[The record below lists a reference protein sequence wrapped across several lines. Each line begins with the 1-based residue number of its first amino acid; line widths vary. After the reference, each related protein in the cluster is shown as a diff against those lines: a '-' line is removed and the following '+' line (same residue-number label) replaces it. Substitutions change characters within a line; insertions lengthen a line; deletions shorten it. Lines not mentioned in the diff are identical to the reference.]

1 MLQSLTIKNV
11 ALISSLSIDFD
22 KGFNV
27 LLGETGA
34 GKSIIF
40 DALNFVLGSKIDK
53 SLLRTGESTM
63 RVDALFADIKD
74 SALSLLKDLGIE
86 EDEIV
91 LSRTYSQDGKST
103 IRINGM
109 PTTQGILKEIGE
121 ILVSSYSQH
130 ESIDLLKN
138 KNHIIMLDK
147 YGGDKIKNLKDCLK
161 DSYTKFKDIERK
173 IKELGGSDFERE
185 RTKSLLDYQ
194 IKEIEDARL
203 IAGEDEDIA
212 ERLKFLNNAE
222 KIYQTIT
229 LCEEL
234 LSENSDACINNL
246 QQASGLLSSITDI
259 NTIEECKER
268 LDSARY
274 EIEDICETLSS
285 LKSEADFDENEF
297 ERLDRRHDLLKS
309 LMKKY
314 GGTIENVLKYL
325 EDAKNK
331 YDELENSAM
340 IIEKLEKEKN
350 QTYNEMKKL
359 ANDLT
364 IERNKI
370 ADEITGRITKELRE
384 LGMKS
389 ASFEV
394 KFDKLNDIT
403 ADGQDSV
410 EFIFSANKGQEL
422 KSLSKTASGGELSR
436 FMLAVK
442 SIFAEASTPQTLI
455 FDEIDAGISG
465 ETGNIVGQKL
475 YNITKYAQVLC
486 ITHLPQVASFGD
498 NFYYVSKEETAD
510 TTTTSIKQLEGKDII
525 YDLARMIGG
534 NNISEIAIEHAKEMR
549 QKARGIV

>member
-1 MLQSLTIKNV
+1 
-11 ALISSLSIDFD
+11 
-22 KGFNV
+22 
-27 LLGETGA
+27 
-34 GKSIIF
+34 
-40 DALNFVLGSKIDK
+40 
-53 SLLRTGESTM
+53 
-63 RVDALFADIKD
+63 
-74 SALSLLKDLGIE
+74 
-86 EDEIV
+86 
-91 LSRTYSQDGKST
+91 
-103 IRINGM
+103 
-109 PTTQGILKEIGE
+109 
-121 ILVSSYSQH
+121 
-130 ESIDLLKN
+130 
-138 KNHIIMLDK
+138 
-147 YGGDKIKNLKDCLK
+147 
-161 DSYTKFKDIERK
+161 
-173 IKELGGSDFERE
+173 
-185 RTKSLLDYQ
+185 
-194 IKEIEDARL
+194 
-203 IAGEDEDIA
+203 
-212 ERLKFLNNAE
+212 
-222 KIYQTIT
+222 
-229 LCEEL
+229 
-234 LSENSDACINNL
+234 
-246 QQASGLLSSITDI
+246 
-259 NTIEECKER
+259 
-268 LDSARY
+268 
-274 EIEDICETLSS
+274 
-285 LKSEADFDENEF
+285 
-297 ERLDRRHDLLKS
+297 
-309 LMKKY
+309 
-314 GGTIENVLKYL
+314 
-325 EDAKNK
+325 
-331 YDELENSAM
+331 M

-350 QTYNEMKKL
+350 QTYNEMEKL

-442 SIFAEASTPQTLI
+442 SIFAEVSTPQTLI

-534 NNISEIAIEHAKEMR
+534 NSISEIAIEHAKEMR
-549 QKARGIV
+549 QKARGKV